1 MTNTRAH
8 NEIIHSRHP
17 AWIRARMPGL
27 ADFAYTQQILRN
39 SQLHTVCEEA
49 QCPNRSEC
57 YAHKTATFMI
67 LGNVCTRRCAFCA
80 VPQAIPASLPDPDEP
95 ERLADAVEQL
105 GLRHVVITSVD
116 RDDLPDQ
123 GAAHYVRCV
132 EAILRRRPGT
142 RVELL
147 IPDFRGDEKALRT
160 ILSAPIAVLGHNI
173 ETVPRLYPVAR
184 RGARYDRSLLLLA
197 RAKEIRP
204 EVLTKSGVML
214 GLGEHDFEV
223 EVVLSDL
230 RDASVDI
237 VTLGQYL
244 QPTPNQLPVRRYL
257 TPAEFEHWRQRALA
271 FGFGWVEA
279 GPLVR
284 SSYHAWQQVE
294 GLSQSGRH
302 KLRAGN
308 DDPETP

>member
-1 MTNTRAH
+1 
-8 NEIIHSRHP
+8 
-17 AWIRARMPGL
+17 MPGL
-27 ADFAYTQQILRN
+27 ADFAYTQEVLHKSN
-39 SQLHTVCEEA
+39 LHTVCEEA

-67 LGNVCTRRCAFCA
+67 LGNVCTRRCTFCA
-80 VPQAIPASLPDPDEP
+80 VPKAIPAKPPDPTEP
-95 ERLADAVEQL
+95 DRLAEAVEEL
-105 GLRHVVITSVD
+105 GLHHVVITSVN

-123 GAAHYVRCV
+123 GAEHYVRCV
-132 EAILRRRPGT
+132 EAVVQRRPGT

-147 IPDFRGDEKALRT
+147 IPDFRGDEEALRT
-160 ILSAPIAVLGHNI
+160 VLTAPIAVLGHNI
-173 ETVPRLYPVAR
+173 ETVPRLYPLAR
-184 RGARYDRSLLLLA
+184 RGARYEQSVLLLA

-204 EVLTKSGVML
+204 DVLTKSGLML
-214 GLGEHDFEV
+214 GLGEQDCEV
-223 EVVLSDL
+223 EAVLSDL

-244 QPTPNQLPVRRYL
+244 QPTSDQLPVERYL
-257 TPAEFEHWRQRALA
+257 TPSEFERWRRQAMT

-294 GLSQSGRH
+294 SLSSLEQQTTE
-302 KLRAGN
+302 N
-308 DDPETP
+308 